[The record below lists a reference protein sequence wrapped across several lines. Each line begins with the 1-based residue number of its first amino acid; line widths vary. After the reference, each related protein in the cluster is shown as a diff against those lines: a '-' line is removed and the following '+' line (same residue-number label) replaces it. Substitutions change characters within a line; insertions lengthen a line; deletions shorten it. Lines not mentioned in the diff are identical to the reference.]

1 MSSLPEL
8 VSARLLLRQRSDQDM
23 DGLMDMG
30 LDPKVMQ
37 FIGDGPLPDPGEH
50 REVLISRIERDYGE
64 GLGYWSVFARTAPD
78 VFLGWVYLKVL
89 PRSTDIELGYR
100 FRSSAWGQGYATEA
114 CKAVMGYAFCSLGLP
129 EVLAVIDSDNAPS
142 RRVTERLG
150 FEFQGERHAYGR
162 THQLFRLT
170 PAEKSTDGA
179 FHQEMPH
186 AFQNEARTT
195 D

>member
-23 DGLMDMG
+23 GGLMDMG

-78 VFLGWVYLKVL
+78 VFLGWVYLKAL
-89 PRSTDIELGYR
+89 PSSTDIELGY
-100 FRSSAWGQGYATEA
+100 
-114 CKAVMGYAFCSLGLP
+114 
-129 EVLAVIDSDNAPS
+129 
-142 RRVTERLG
+142 
-150 FEFQGERHAYGR
+150 
-162 THQLFRLT
+162 
-170 PAEKSTDGA
+170 
-179 FHQEMPH
+179 
-186 AFQNEARTT
+186 
-195 D
+195 